1 MVRSKLR
8 AIAFIAAIGVASPV
22 FAQGTYSPAETGG
35 GSTGYNIR
43 ASTPNYR
50 LKHHH
55 VSPHT
60 LKHHSPSAAK

>member
-60 LKHHSPSAAK
+60 LKHHLPSAAK